1 MIAILNNNNLFT
13 DTKVNIIIFYTTS
26 IKKWHPKTFI
36 EQTKMI
42 AIAISH
48 FVSLQLLNNLQAS
61 KAVHEK
67 CSFVPSTKTSLCTI
81 LLKTLCSDN
90 KLSTLNCDNNLYQ
103 H

>member
-48 FVSLQLLNNLQAS
+48 FVSLELLNNLQAS

-67 CSFVPSTKTSLCTI
+67 CSFVLSTKTTLIYI
-81 LLKTLCSDN
+81 LMYNFAQDTL
-90 KLSTLNCDNNLYQ
+90 Q
-103 H
+103 